1 MRRSTVV
8 GLAVVALV
16 VGGASCGVPRDR
28 EARRI
33 PADELPYGLG
43 SPSLTT
49 TTELPGTVLDEPL
62 VDRVVDV
69 HTVVEGRLVGTR
81 VALGTPATIA
91 DVVGLVESPPR
102 GTPGRTVLRPGDV
115 VAASRQGTVVT
126 IELLDTV
133 LELPTA
139 EQSFAVG
146 QLVLT
151 LTSLSGID
159 GVSFTVAGANAVVPL
174 PDGSVGQG
182 TITADDVSD
191 LIRDTE

>member
-1 MRRSTVV
+1 MRRSAVV

-49 TTELPGTVLDEPL
+49 TEIPGTVLDEPL

-102 GTPGRTVLRPGDV
+102 GTPGRTVLLPGDV
-115 VAASRQGTVVT
+115 VATSRQGTVVT

-139 EQSFAVG
+139 EQSLAVG

-159 GVSFTVAGANAVVPL
+159 GVSFTVAGADAVVPL

-191 LIRDTE
+191 LVRDTE